1 MKTGRVKS
9 KVKKPSTGE
18 DDIDIAVLKKKV
30 DLVLKDHD
38 YDRGQLISI
47 LLAIQEEYNYL
58 PKESLKIVAEALKI
72 RLIDAYSVATFYQVF
87 SLVPRGKH
95 IINVCV
101 GTACHVRGSRRIVDQ
116 IMKKLEIE
124 VGGTTPDKQFT
135 LETVRCL
142 GACALGPVMVVDKE
156 YHGQMSTDK
165 IDPILLSYRKTGG
178 KQCKAK
184 S

>member
-1 MKTGRVKS
+1 MKTKRVKS
-9 KVKKPSTGE
+9 KVKKPSKGE
-18 DDIDIAVLKKKV
+18 NDIDIAGLKKKV
-30 DLVLKDHD
+30 DLIFKDHD
-38 YDRGQLISI
+38 YDRNQMISI

-58 PKESLKIVAEALKI
+58 PKESLKIVAEKLKI

-95 IINVCV
+95 IISVCI
-101 GTACHVRGSRRIVDQ
+101 GTACHVRGSRRIVDE
-116 IMKKLEIE
+116 IRKKLDIEI
-124 VGGTTPDKQFT
+124 GGTTPDKQFT

-142 GACALGPVMVVDKE
+142 GACALGPVMVVDKD

-165 IDPILLSYRKTGG
+165 VDPILLRYKKMRG